1 MQIKKKSHA
10 SLKTIL
16 VKFIY
21 SSVFSFSFWFIKN
34 KGHSFGIIKKKKK
47 IFEEMKIEMGQGK
60 DNRVRRL
67 IKITPRTLLA
77 FIRDKRVDLAWDCVF
92 LLEFA
97 TAALPLALGHLLRP
111 SARVELPVPSFLP
124 SPFHFL
130 SAWNETFKTD

>member
-47 IFEEMKIEMGQGK
+47 NIRGDENRNGTGK
-60 DNRVRRL
+60 
-67 IKITPRTLLA
+67 
-77 FIRDKRVDLAWDCVF
+77 
-92 LLEFA
+92 
-97 TAALPLALGHLLRP
+97 G
-111 SARVELPVPSFLP
+111 
-124 SPFHFL
+124 
-130 SAWNETFKTD
+130 